1 MDQEKSYHGQP
12 QQGYAPPPQGYAAP
26 PQGYQPGYQPAYDSG
41 KNYDVAR
48 ARDQRGINVLV
59 AIFCPPA
66 AVYLVRGCG
75 GQVWIN
81 LLLCFLTFGIG
92 GLIHA
97 IIIAT
102 KD

>member
-1 MDQEKSYHGQP
+1 MNQQEKSYHDQP
-12 QQGYAPPPQGYAAP
+12 QQGYAPPPQGYQPA
-26 PQGYQPGYQPAYDSG
+26 PQGYQPAYAGD

-75 GQVWIN
+75 AQVWIN
-81 LLLCFLTFGIG
+81 IGLCIITFGVA